1 MICEHDPMKISGLIG
16 GLLAMLTFAGL
27 ADAASVEE
35 EKGDPTRGAYVM
47 RLGGCV
53 ACHTDA
59 KNKGV
64 PLTGGLALKSPF
76 GTFYTPNI
84 TPDPETGIGGWSTAD
99 FVTAMTQGLSPK
111 GEHYYPSFPYTSY
124 TRMSRRDLVDLKAY
138 LDSLKPVRKAVPP
151 HDMAFPFNIRLLMFG
166 WKLLFFDPGEFKP
179 DATKSAIWNRGAYI
193 VNGPSHCGECHTA
206 RNYFGATSD
215 TYALAGTRSGP
226 EGKPVPNITS
236 HIRQGIGKWGES
248 DLLELLESGGLPDGD
263 VIGGAMAE
271 VVEEGSGHWTAEDR
285 KAVAEYLLSLPAR
298 ATP

>member
-1 MICEHDPMKISGLIG
+1 MKISGLLG
-16 GLLAMLTFAGL
+16 GLCAVLAFACQT
-27 ADAASVEE
+27 DAAGIEE
-35 EKGDPTRGAYVM
+35 EKGDATRGAYVM

-59 KNKGV
+59 KNKGA

-84 TPDPETGIGGWSTAD
+84 TPDRETGIGGWSTAD
-99 FVTAMTQGLSPK
+99 FIRAMTQGLTPK

-138 LDSLKPVRKAVPP
+138 LDSLKPVRKAVRP
-151 HDMAFPFNIRLLMFG
+151 HDMAFPFNIRKMLFG
-166 WKLLFFDPGEFKP
+166 WKMLFFEPGPFKP
-179 DATKSAIWNRGAYI
+179 DPTKSASWNRGAYI

-206 RNYFGATSD
+206 RNYFGATGD
-215 TYALAGTRSGP
+215 AYALAGTRAGP

-236 HIRQGIGKWGES
+236 HIRQGIGKWSEA
-248 DLLELLESGGLPDGD
+248 DLLELFESGGLPDGD
-263 VIGGAMAE
+263 EVGGAMAE
-271 VVEEGSGHWTAEDR
+271 VVEEGSGHWTEQDR
-285 KAVAEYLLSLPAR
+285 KAVVEYLLSLPAR

>member
-1 MICEHDPMKISGLIG
+1 MRISGLIG
-16 GLLAMLTFAGL
+16 GLLAVLASVGL
-27 ADAASVEE
+27 ADAANVEE
-35 EKGDPTRGAYVM
+35 DKGDPTRGAYVM

-59 KNKGV
+59 KNKGA

-84 TPDPETGIGGWSTAD
+84 TPDRETGIGGWSTED
-99 FVTAMTQGLSPK
+99 FVQAMTQGVSPK

-124 TRMSRRDLVDLKAY
+124 TRMNRRDLVDLKAY
-138 LDSLKPVRKAVPP
+138 LDSLPPVRKAVPP

-166 WKLLFFDPGEFKP
+166 WKLLFFTPGEFKP
-179 DATKSAIWNRGAYI
+179 DATRSATWNRGAYN

-206 RNYFGATSD
+206 RNYFGATGEA
-215 TYALAGTRSGP
+215 YALAGTRAGP
-226 EGKPVPNITS
+226 EGKPVPNITP
-236 HIRQGIGKWGES
+236 HTRQGIGKWSET

-271 VVEEGSGHWTAEDR
+271 VIEEGSSHWTVQDR
-285 KAVAEYLLSLPAR
+285 KAVVEYLLSLPAR

>member
-1 MICEHDPMKISGLIG
+1 MKISGLFG
-16 GLLAMLTFAGL
+16 GLLAVLAYACQ
-27 ADAASVEE
+27 ADAAGIEE
-35 EKGDPTRGAYVM
+35 EKGDATRGAYVM

-84 TPDPETGIGGWSTAD
+84 TPDRETGIGGWSTAD
-99 FVTAMTQGLSPK
+99 FVRAMTQGLTPK

-138 LDSLKPVRKAVPP
+138 LDSLKPVRKTVRP
-151 HDMAFPFNIRLLMFG
+151 HDMAFPFNIRTMLFG
-166 WKLLFFDPGEFKP
+166 WKMLFFEPGTFMPDP
-179 DATKSAIWNRGAYI
+179 TKSASWNRGAYI

-206 RNYFGATSD
+206 RNYFGATGD
-215 TYALAGTRSGP
+215 AYALAGTRAGP

-236 HIRQGIGKWGES
+236 HIRQGIGKWSEA
-248 DLLELLESGGLPDGD
+248 DLLELFESGGLPDGD
-263 VIGGAMAE
+263 EIGGAMAE
-271 VVEEGSGHWTAEDR
+271 VVEEGSGHWTEQDR
-285 KAVAEYLLSLPAR
+285 KAVVEYLLSLPAR